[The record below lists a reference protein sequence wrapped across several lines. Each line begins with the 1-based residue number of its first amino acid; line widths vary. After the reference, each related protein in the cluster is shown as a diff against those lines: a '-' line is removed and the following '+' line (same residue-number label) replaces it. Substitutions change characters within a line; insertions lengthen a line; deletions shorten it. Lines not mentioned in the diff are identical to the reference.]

1 MADVLGAAELVQYQD
16 GSIVSRTLLKQKSGN
31 ITAFAFDGGQGLSEH
46 TVPHQ
51 ALLHVVDG
59 SAEVT
64 VEGKTHRV
72 AAGQLIMLPA
82 NLPHTVH
89 AAERF
94 KMLLTMVRS

>member
-1 MADVLGAAELVQYQD
+1 MADVLEVAELIAYQE
-16 GSIVSRTLLKQKSGN
+16 GSVVSRTLLKREKGN
-31 ITAFAFDGGQGLSEH
+31 VTAFAFDSGEGLSEH

-59 SAEVT
+59 SAQVT
-64 VEGKTHRV
+64 IGGETYSV
-72 AAGQLIMLPA
+72 AAGQLIILPA
-82 NLPHTVH
+82 NVPHTVH